1 MKKLLTIGLLT
12 ATFATAMNAQP
23 KLASDNIDEV
33 LKAMTLEEKAKLLV
47 GGANNF
53 FGANA
58 VVGGE
63 ADLVAGA
70 AGTSPAIPRLGI
82 PATVLTDGPAGVRIN
97 PTRKGTDKTY
107 YATAFPIGSCLA
119 STWNTELVSKV
130 GEAIGNET
138 KEYRC
143 DVILGPGMNLHR
155 NPLCGRNFEY
165 YSEDPLLTGKI
176 AAAYIQGV
184 QSQGAGV
191 SAKHFAVNSQ
201 ETDRTAVDERVSQR
215 AARELYLRGFEI
227 AVRESDPWT
236 IMASYNQVNGQYS
249 MGNHDLLTK
258 ILREDWGYKGIVMT
272 DWIGIREGLETISEV
287 HAGNDLMEPGQPAQ
301 VEEIIKGVKE
311 GKLDIAD
318 VDRNVRRMLEYIVK
332 TPSFRQYPASNNPD
346 FKAHAAI
353 TRQSAAEGIVLLK
366 NNGALP
372 FRTEGNH
379 NSQFSARACS
389 LSSERTLNSQLIKTV
404 ALFGENSYDFLSG
417 GTGSGCVHPPY
428 VVDML
433 QGLENA
439 GIKSSATLT
448 DIYRKYIDYARI
460 KFQAERHPAKW
471 FQTEMMGQ
479 QKYPEISLSPIA
491 INKEVQAADAA
502 IITIGRQAGEGIDR
516 DIDTEFNLIPEE
528 RALITDVCNAFHA
541 AGKPVIVII
550 NSGSVIETA
559 SWSSYPDA
567 ILCAWQPG
575 MEGGNSIAD
584 LLTGKVNPSG
594 KLTMTWP
601 IAATDHA
608 STKNFPGN
616 IDDYTFQMMVGNK
629 MPVPGH
635 AYTNHEEDIYVGY
648 RFFDTF
654 NKEVAYP
661 FGFGLSYT
669 TFAFSKPVVKLSTLR
684 SALPLGSSKNS
695 QLSTLNS
702 QLSTLNSQL
711 STVQVSITVKNTG
724 AVSGKEVAQVYVQA
738 PKGRLEKPVQELKA
752 FAKTR
757 ELQPGES
764 QTLTMTIPVRD
775 LASFDEAGSQWIT
788 EAGTYTFR
796 IGNNSRNIAATAQ
809 LKIAEYTEK
818 TTNALAP
825 QQPLKLLK
833 Q

>member
-1 MKKLLTIGLLT
+1 MTT
-12 ATFATAMNAQP
+12 NAQP
-23 KLASDNIDEV
+23 QLRADNIDEV
-33 LKAMTLEEKAKLLV
+33 LQSMTLEEKAKLLV

-53 FGANA
+53 FGTGA

-82 PATVLTDGPAGVRIN
+82 PATVLTDGPAGVRID

-107 YATAFPIGSCLA
+107 YATAFPIGTCLA
-119 STWNTELVSKV
+119 STWNTELVTKV

-258 ILREDWGYKGIVMT
+258 ILRDDWGYKGIVMT
-272 DWIGIREGLETISEV
+272 DWIGIRQGLPTISEV
-287 HAGNDLMEPGQPAQ
+287 HAGNDLLEPGQPAQ

-311 GKLDIAD
+311 GKLQMAD

-332 TPSFRQYPASNNPD
+332 TPSFHKYPASNAPD

-366 NNGALP
+366 NNGTLP
-372 FRTEGNH
+372 WKDG
-379 NSQFSARACS
+379 A
-389 LSSERTLNSQLIKTV
+389 IKTV

-433 QGLENA
+433 QGLKNA
-439 GIKSSATLT
+439 GIQSSATLT
-448 DIYRKYIDYARI
+448 NIYQKYIAYARV

-491 INKEVQAADAA
+491 VNKEVEGADAA

-516 DIDTEFNLIPEE
+516 DIETEFNLIPEE
-528 RALITDVCNAFHA
+528 LALIKDVCNAFHA
-541 AGKPVIVII
+541 AGKPVVVIL
-550 NSGSVIETA
+550 NSGSAVETA
-559 SWSSYPDA
+559 SWSQYPDA

-575 MEGGNSIAD
+575 MEGGNSVAD

-601 IAATDHA
+601 IAATDHP
-608 STKNFPGN
+608 STKNFPGYL
-616 IDDYTFQMMVGNK
+616 DAYSEDMMRSYSGSVA
-629 MPVPGH
+629 GH
-635 AYTNHEEDIYVGY
+635 DYTNHEEDIYVGY
-648 RFFDTF
+648 RYFDTF
-654 NKEVAYP
+654 QKDVAYP

-669 TFAFSKPVVKLSTLR
+669 TFSLSKPVVK
-684 SALPLGSSKNS
+684 AKGK
-695 QLSTLNS
+695 QA
-702 QLSTLNSQL
+702 
-711 STVQVSITVKNTG
+711 VEVSITVKNTG
-724 AVSGKEVAQVYVQA
+724 SVAGKEVAQVYVQA
-738 PKGRLEKPVQELKA
+738 PKGRLEKPAQELKA

-775 LASFDEAGSQWIT
+775 LASFDEAGSQWLT

-796 IGNNSRNIAATAQ
+796 IGTSSRDIAATAQ
-809 LKIAEYTEK
+809 LKLAEYTEK
-818 TTNALAP
+818 TSQALAP
-825 QQPLKLLK
+825 QQKLDLLK

>member
-1 MKKLLTIGLLT
+1 MIMRRFIILGLTALLTT
-12 ATFATAMNAQP
+12 TMTMKAQTP
-23 KLASDNIDEV
+23 QLRADNIDEV
-33 LKAMTLEEKAKLLV
+33 LQAMTLEEKAKLLV

-53 FGANA
+53 FGTGA

-82 PATVLTDGPAGVRIN
+82 PATVLTDGPAGVRID
-97 PTRKGTDKTY
+97 PTRKGTSQTY
-107 YATAFPIGSCLA
+107 YATAFPIGTCLA
-119 STWNTELVSKV
+119 STWNTELVKKV

-201 ETDRTAVDERVSQR
+201 ETDRTSVDERVSQR
-215 AARELYLRGFEI
+215 AAREIYLRGFEI

-236 IMASYNQVNGQYS
+236 IMASYNKVNGQFS

-258 ILREDWGYKGIVMT
+258 ILRDDWGFKGIVMT
-272 DWIGIREGLETISEV
+272 DWIGIREGLPTITEV
-287 HAGNDLMEPGQPAQ
+287 QAGNDLMEPGQPAQ
-301 VEEIIKGVKE
+301 IQEIIDGVKS
-311 GKLDIAD
+311 GKLNIAD

-332 TPSFRQYPASNNPD
+332 TPSFNKYPATNKPD
-346 FKAHAAI
+346 LEAHALI
-353 TRQSAAEGIVLLK
+353 TRQSATEGIVLLK
-366 NNGALP
+366 NNGVLP
-372 FRTEGNH
+372 WKSG
-379 NSQFSARACS
+379 A
-389 LSSERTLNSQLIKTV
+389 IKTV

-433 QGLENA
+433 QGLKNI
-439 GIKSSATLT
+439 GIQASPTLT
-448 DIYRKYIDYARI
+448 EIYRKYIDYARV

-471 FQTEMMGQ
+471 FQIEMMGQ
-479 QKYPEISLSPIA
+479 QKYPEIGLSPIA

-516 DIDTEFNLIPEE
+516 DIETEFNLIPEE

-541 AGKPVIVII
+541 VGKPVIVII

-559 SWSSYPDA
+559 SWSGYPDA

-575 MEGGNSIAD
+575 EEGGNSIAD
-584 LLTGKVNPSG
+584 ILTGKVNPSA

-608 STKNFPGN
+608 STKNFPGSL
-616 IDDYTFQMMVGNK
+616 DDYTFELMVGNK
-629 MPVPGH
+629 MPIPGH

-654 NKEVAYP
+654 NREVAYP

-669 TFAFSKPVVKLSTLR
+669 TFDLSKPTVKSR
-684 SALPLGSSKNS
+684 GNMVDV
-695 QLSTLNS
+695 
-702 QLSTLNSQL
+702 
-711 STVQVSITVKNTG
+711 TVTVKNTG
-724 AVSGKEVAQVYVQA
+724 SVAGKEVVQVYVQA
-738 PKGRLEKPVQELKA
+738 PKGKLEKPAQELKA

-757 ELQPGES
+757 ELKPGES
-764 QTLTMTIPVRD
+764 QTLTMSLLLRD
-775 LASFDEAGSQWIT
+775 LASFDEAASQWLT

-796 IGNNSRNIAATAQ
+796 IGFSSRDIKATLPLA
-809 LKIAEYTEK
+809 LKEYTEK
-818 TTNALAP
+818 TSNALAP
-825 QQPLKLLK
+825 QQPLNLLK

>member
-1 MKKLLTIGLLT
+1 MKKLLTTGLLL
-12 ATFATAMNAQP
+12 ATFTMTTNAQP
-23 KLASDNIDEV
+23 QLRADNIDEV

-130 GEAIGNET
+130 GQAIGNET

-184 QSQGAGV
+184 QKEDVGV

-236 IMASYNQVNGQYS
+236 IMASYNKVNGQFS
-249 MGNHDLLTK
+249 MGNLDLLTK

-272 DWIGIREGLETISEV
+272 DWIGIRDGLPTITEV
-287 HAGNDLMEPGQPAQ
+287 QAGNDLMEPGQPAQ
-301 VEEIIKGVKE
+301 VQEIIDGVKN
-311 GKLDIAD
+311 GKLAIAD

-332 TPSFRQYPASNNPD
+332 TPSFRKYPASNNPD

-379 NSQFSARACS
+379 NSK
-389 LSSERTLNSQLIKTV
+389 LSTVNSQLIKTV

-433 QGLENA
+433 EGLKNA
-439 GIKSSATLT
+439 GISSSATLT
-448 DIYRKYIDYARI
+448 DIYRKYIDYARV

-479 QKYPEISLSPIA
+479 QKYPEIALSPIA

-528 RALITDVCNAFHA
+528 RSLIVDVCNAFHA

-559 SWSSYPDA
+559 SWSGYPDA

-616 IDDYTFQMMVGNK
+616 IDPYTFEMMVGMK

-648 RFFDTF
+648 RYFDTF
-654 NKEVAYP
+654 NREVAYP

-669 TFAFSKPVVKLSTLR
+669 TFEMSKPVVKAKGN
-684 SALPLGSSKNS
+684 SA
-695 QLSTLNS
+695 
-702 QLSTLNSQL
+702 
-711 STVQVSITVKNTG
+711 VEISIIVKNTG
-724 AVSGKEVAQVYVQA
+724 AVAGKEVAQVYVSA
-738 PKGRLEKPVQELKA
+738 PKGRLEKPAQELKA

-757 ELQPGES
+757 ELKPGES

-796 IGNNSRNIAATAQ
+796 IGFSSRDIKASLPLV
-809 LKIAEYTEK
+809 LKEYTEK

-825 QQPLKLLK
+825 QQSLNLLK

>member
-1 MKKLLTIGLLT
+1 MKKLLTIGLFT
-12 ATFATAMNAQP
+12 ATFTMTTNAQP
-23 KLASDNIDEV
+23 QLRADNIDEV

-53 FGANA
+53 FGTGA

-82 PATVLTDGPAGVRIN
+82 PATVLTDGPAGVRID

-236 IMASYNQVNGQYS
+236 VMASYNQVNGQYS

-258 ILREDWGYKGIVMT
+258 ILRDDWGYKGIVMT

-332 TPSFRQYPASNNPD
+332 TPSFHQYPASNAPD

-366 NNGALP
+366 NNGVLP
-372 FRTEGNH
+372 FRTEGN
-379 NSQFSARACS
+379 
-389 LSSERTLNSQLIKTV
+389 LSPLTSHHSPLIKTV

-433 QGLENA
+433 QGLENT

-448 DIYRKYIDYARI
+448 DIYHKYIDYARV

-471 FQTEMMGQ
+471 FQTEYMGQ

-491 INKEVQAADAA
+491 IDKEVKAADAA

-528 RALITDVCNAFHA
+528 RSLIVDVCNAFHA

-616 IDDYTFQMMVGNK
+616 IDDYSFQMMVGNK
-629 MPVPGH
+629 TPIPGH

-648 RFFDTF
+648 RYFDTF
-654 NKEVAYP
+654 NREVAYP

-669 TFAFSKPVVKLSTLR
+669 TFEMSKPAVKAKGN
-684 SALPLGSSKNS
+684 SA
-695 QLSTLNS
+695 
-702 QLSTLNSQL
+702 
-711 STVQVSITVKNTG
+711 VEVSVTVKNTG
-724 AVSGKEVAQVYVQA
+724 TVAGKEVAQVYVTA
-738 PKGRLEKPVQELKA
+738 PKGRLEKPAQELKA

-775 LASFDEAGSQWIT
+775 LASFDEAGSQWLT

-796 IGNNSRNIAATAQ
+796 IGFSSRDIKASLPIA
-809 LKIAEYTEK
+809 LKEYTEK

-825 QQPLKLLK
+825 QQTLNLLK

>member
-1 MKKLLTIGLLT
+1 MT
-12 ATFATAMNAQP
+12 MNAQP
-23 KLASDNIDEV
+23 KLSADNIDEV

-47 GGANNF
+47 GAANNF
-53 FGANA
+53 FSANA

-63 ADLVAGA
+63 ATLVAGA
-70 AGTSPAIPRLGI
+70 AGTTPEIPRLGI

-97 PTRKGTDKTY
+97 PTRRGTDQTF

-119 STWNTELVSKV
+119 STWNTELVGQV
-130 GEAIGNET
+130 GQAIGNET

-165 YSEDPLLTGKI
+165 YSEDPFLTGKI
-176 AAAYIQGV
+176 AAAYINGV
-184 QSQGAGV
+184 QKEDVGV

-201 ETDRTAVDERVSQR
+201 ETDRTSVDERLSQR
-215 AARELYLRGFEI
+215 AAREIYLRGFEI
-227 AVRESDPWT
+227 AVRESNPWT
-236 IMASYNQVNGQYS
+236 IMASYNLVNGIHS
-249 MGNHDLLTK
+249 MGNRDLLTS
-258 ILREDWGYKGIVMT
+258 ILRDDWGFKGIVMT
-272 DWIGIREGLETISEV
+272 DWIGIRQGLTTVSEV
-287 HAGNDLMEPGQPAQ
+287 QAGNDLMEPGQPAQ
-301 VEEIIKGVKE
+301 VQEIIDGVKN
-311 GKLDIAD
+311 GKLAIAD

-332 TPSFRQYPASNNPD
+332 TPSFRQYPASNKPD

-353 TRQSAAEGIVLLK
+353 TRQSANEGIVLLK
-366 NNGALP
+366 NNGTLP
-372 FRTEGNH
+372 WKNVK
-379 NSQFSARACS
+379 S
-389 LSSERTLNSQLIKTV
+389 V

-433 QGLENA
+433 EGLKNA
-439 GIKSSATLT
+439 GIKSSETLT
-448 DIYRKYIDYARI
+448 DIYRKYIAYARV

-471 FQTEMMGQ
+471 FQTEAMGQ

-491 INKEVQAADAA
+491 VEKEVRRADAA

-516 DIDTEFNLIPEE
+516 DIETEFNLIPEE
-528 RALITDVCNAFHA
+528 RQLIVDICQAFHA
-541 AGKPVIVII
+541 AGKPVVVII

-559 SWSSYPDA
+559 SWSGYPDA

-608 STKNFPGN
+608 STKNFPGAL
-616 IDDYTFQMMVGNK
+616 DEYSLLQMLGNGQ
-629 MPVPGH
+629 PIPGH

-654 NKEVAYP
+654 NRNVAYP
-661 FGFGLSYT
+661 FGYGLSYT
-669 TFAFSKPVVKLSTLR
+669 TFEFSKPTCRVDSRAT
-684 SALPLGSSKNS
+684 
-695 QLSTLNS
+695 
-702 QLSTLNSQL
+702 
-711 STVQVSITVKNTG
+711 TVNITVTVKNTG
-724 AVSGKEVAQVYVQA
+724 SVAGKEVAQVYVAA
-738 PKGRLEKPVQELKA
+738 PKGRLEKPAQELKA

-775 LASFDEAGSQWIT
+775 LASFDEANSQWLT

-796 IGNNSRNIAATAQ
+796 IGASSRDIRCTAEAK
-809 LKIAEYTEK
+809 LVEYTEK

-825 QQPLKLLK
+825 KQKLNLLK

>member
-1 MKKLLTIGLLT
+1 MTT
-12 ATFATAMNAQP
+12 NAQP
-23 KLASDNIDEV
+23 QLRADNIDEV

-53 FGANA
+53 FGTGA

-82 PATVLTDGPAGVRIN
+82 PATVLTDGPAGVRID

-119 STWNTELVSKV
+119 STWNTELVGQV
-130 GEAIGNET
+130 GQAIGNET

-176 AAAYIQGV
+176 AAAYINGV

-201 ETDRTAVDERVSQR
+201 ETDRTSVDERLSQR
-215 AARELYLRGFEI
+215 AAREIYLRGFEI
-227 AVRESDPWT
+227 AVRESNPWT
-236 IMASYNQVNGQYS
+236 IMASYNKINGEFS

-258 ILREDWGYKGIVMT
+258 ILRDDWGYKGIVMT
-272 DWIGIREGLETISEV
+272 DWIGIRKGLETTAEV

-301 VEEIIKGVKE
+301 VEEIIKGVKD
-311 GKLDIAD
+311 GKLSIAD

-332 TPSFRQYPASNNPD
+332 TPSFHKYPASNNPD

-353 TRQSAAEGIVLLK
+353 TRQSANEGIVLLK
-366 NNGALP
+366 NNGTLP
-372 FRTEGNH
+372 WNAKRMVNGQWSMVNE
-379 NSQFSARACS
+379 
-389 LSSERTLNSQLIKTV
+389 IKTV

-428 VVDML
+428 VIDML

-439 GIKSSATLT
+439 GIKSSPVLT
-448 DIYRKYIDYARI
+448 DIYCKYIEFAKV

-479 QKYPEISLSPIA
+479 QKYPEISISPIA
-491 INKEVQAADAA
+491 IEKEVSTADAA

-516 DIDTEFNLIPEE
+516 DIETEFNLIPEE
-528 RALITDVCNAFHA
+528 LSLIKDVCNAFHQ
-541 AGKPVIVII
+541 AGKPVVVII

-575 MEGGNSIAD
+575 MEGGNSVAD

-601 IAATDHA
+601 LAATDHP
-608 STKNFPGN
+608 STKGYPGTM
-616 IDDYTFQMMVGNK
+616 DFYTYEVTRGYTGQVQGYD
-629 MPVPGH
+629 
-635 AYTNHEEDIYVGY
+635 YTNHEEDIYVGY
-648 RFFDTF
+648 RYFDTF
-654 NKEVAYP
+654 QRNVAYP

-669 TFAFSKPVVKLSTLR
+669 TFEYAKPVVK
-684 SALPLGSSKNS
+684 AKGKDA
-695 QLSTLNS
+695 
-702 QLSTLNSQL
+702 
-711 STVQVSITVKNTG
+711 VEVSITVKNSG
-724 AVSGKEVAQVYVQA
+724 SVAGKEVAQVYVQA
-738 PKGRLEKPVQELKA
+738 PKGHLEKPAQELKA

-764 QTLTMTIPVRD
+764 QVLTMTIPVRD
-775 LASFDEAGSQWIT
+775 LASFDEANSQWLS

-796 IGNNSRNIAATAQ
+796 IGASSRDIKATVSLP
-809 LKIAEYTEK
+809 LKEYTEK
-818 TTNALAP
+818 TSNALAP
-825 QQPLKLLK
+825 QQKLRLLT

>member
-1 MKKLLTIGLLT
+1 MKHKTIIACLAAGML
-12 ATFATAMNAQP
+12 ATTTTMAQQAP
-23 KLASDNIDEV
+23 QLRADNIDEV
-33 LKAMTLEEKAKLLV
+33 MKAMTLEEKAKLLV

-53 FGANA
+53 FTEGA

-63 ADLVAGA
+63 ASLVAGA

-82 PATVLTDGPAGVRIN
+82 PATVLTDGPAGVRID
-97 PTRKGTDKTY
+97 PKRRGTDKTY

-119 STWNTELVSKV
+119 STWNTELVGQV

-176 AAAYIQGV
+176 AAAYINGV
-184 QSQGAGV
+184 QSQEVGV
-191 SAKHFAVNSQ
+191 SAKHFAINSQ
-201 ETDRTAVDERVSQR
+201 ETDRTSVDERVSQR
-215 AARELYLRGFEI
+215 AAREIYLRGFEI
-227 AVRESDPWT
+227 AVRESNPWT
-236 IMASYNQVNGQYS
+236 IMASYNKINGEFS

-258 ILREDWGYKGIVMT
+258 ILRDDWGFKGIVMT
-272 DWIGIREGLETISEV
+272 DWIGIREGLPTTKEV
-287 HAGNDLMEPGQPAQ
+287 QAGNDLMEPGQTRQ
-301 VEEIIKGVKE
+301 VEEIIAGVKN
-311 GKLDIAD
+311 GQLSIAD

-332 TPSFRQYPASNNPD
+332 TPSFRKYPASNDPD

-353 TRQSAAEGIVLLK
+353 TRQSANEGIVLLK

-372 FRTEGNH
+372 FRVEGSTSPIS
-379 NSQFSARACS
+379 SQQSRP
-389 LSSERTLNSQLIKTV
+389 IKTV

-433 QGLENA
+433 QGLKNA
-439 GIKSSATLT
+439 GINSSPVLT
-448 DIYRKYIDYARI
+448 DIYRKYIEYARA

-471 FQTEMMGQ
+471 YQMEQFGQ
-479 QKYPEISLSPIA
+479 QKYPEISISPIA
-491 INKEVQAADAA
+491 IGNVVKSADAA

-516 DIDTEFNLIPEE
+516 DIDTEFNLIAEE
-528 RALITDVCNAFHA
+528 RALITDVCNAFHQ

-559 SWSSYPDA
+559 SWNSYPDA

-584 LLTGKVNPSG
+584 LLIGKVNPSG

-601 IAATDHA
+601 IAATDHP
-608 STKNFPGN
+608 STQNFPGQL
-616 IDDYTFQMMVGNK
+616 DFYTFREMAASK
-629 MPVPGH
+629 RPIPGH
-635 AYTNHEEDIYVGY
+635 TYTNHEEDIYVGY
-648 RFFDTF
+648 RFFDSF
-654 NKEVAYP
+654 GRKVAYP

-669 TFAFSKPVVKLSTLR
+669 TFEYSKPVVKLN
-684 SALPLGSSKNS
+684 GDKVN
-695 QLSTLNS
+695 
-702 QLSTLNSQL
+702 
-711 STVQVSITVKNTG
+711 VSINVKNTG
-724 AVSGKEVAQVYVQA
+724 SMSGKEVAQVYIAA
-738 PKGRLEKPVQELKA
+738 PTGKLEKPAKELKA

-757 ELQPGES
+757 ELKPGES
-764 QTLTMTIPVRD
+764 QTLNMTIAVRD
-775 LASFDEAGSQWIT
+775 LASFDEAGSQWLA
-788 EAGTYTFR
+788 EAGTYNVM
-796 IGNNSRNIAATAQ
+796 IGANVADIRATTQFKLA
-809 LKIAEYTEK
+809 KEYTEK
-818 TTNALAP
+818 TSNALKP
-825 QQPLKLLK
+825 QQKLNLLK

>member
-1 MKKLLTIGLLT
+1 MKKLFITALLAMLTTTIMSG
-12 ATFATAMNAQP
+12 QI
-23 KLASDNIDEV
+23 KLKADNIDEV

-53 FGANA
+53 FNAGA

-82 PATVLTDGPAGVRIN
+82 PATVLTDGPAGVRID
-97 PTRKGTDKTY
+97 PTRKGTNKTY

-119 STWNTELVSKV
+119 STWNTELVNQV
-130 GEAIGNET
+130 GQAIGNET

-165 YSEDPLLTGKI
+165 YSEDPFVTGKI
-176 AAAYIQGV
+176 AAAYIKGV

-201 ETDRTAVDERVSQR
+201 ETDRTSVDERVSQR

-236 IMASYNQVNGQYS
+236 IMASYNKINGQFS

-258 ILREDWGYKGIVMT
+258 ILRDDWGYKGIVMT
-272 DWIGIREGLETISEV
+272 DWIGIREGLPTITEV
-287 HAGNDLMEPGQPAQ
+287 QAGNDLMEPGQPAQ
-301 VEEIIKGVKE
+301 VQEIIAGVKS
-311 GKLDIAD
+311 GKLSMAD

-332 TPSFRQYPASNNPD
+332 TPSFHQYPASNNPD

-366 NNGALP
+366 NNGVLP

-379 NSQFSARACS
+379 NSQFSI
-389 LSSERTLNSQLIKTV
+389 LNSQLIKTV

-433 QGLENA
+433 QGLKNA
-439 GIKSSATLT
+439 GISSSPTLT
-448 DIYRKYIDYARI
+448 NIYRKYIEYAKV

-479 QKYPEISLSPIA
+479 QKYPEIAIDPIC
-491 INKEVQAADAA
+491 INNEVKGADAA
-502 IITIGRQAGEGIDR
+502 IITIGRQAGEGVDR
-516 DIDTEFNLIPEE
+516 DVDTEFNLIPEE
-528 RALITDVCNAFHA
+528 RALIMDVCNAFHA
-541 AGKPVIVII
+541 AGKPIIVII

-559 SWSSYPDA
+559 SWSGYPDA

-616 IDDYTFQMMVGNK
+616 IDNYSLMQMVGSNR
-629 MPVPGH
+629 PIPGH

-654 NKEVAYP
+654 NREVAYP

-669 TFAFSKPVVKLSTLR
+669 TFEMSKPAVKANGNLV
-684 SALPLGSSKNS
+684 
-695 QLSTLNS
+695 
-702 QLSTLNSQL
+702 
-711 STVQVSITVKNTG
+711 TVSVTVKNTG
-724 AVSGKEVAQVYVQA
+724 SVAGKEVAQVYVQA
-738 PKGRLEKPVQELKA
+738 PKGKLEKPAQELKA

-757 ELQPGES
+757 ELKPGES

-775 LASFDEAGSQWIT
+775 LASFDETGSQWLT

-796 IGNNSRNIAATAQ
+796 IGFSSRDIKATTQ
-809 LKIAEYTEK
+809 LKLAEYTEK

-825 QQPLKLLK
+825 QQKLNLLK
-833 Q
+833 K

>member
-1 MKKLLTIGLLT
+1 MTT
-12 ATFATAMNAQP
+12 NAQI
-23 KLASDNIDEV
+23 KLSADNIDEV
-33 LKAMTLEEKAKLLV
+33 LKSMTLEEKAKLLV

-53 FGANA
+53 FGTGA

-82 PATVLTDGPAGVRIN
+82 PATVLTDGPAGVRID
-97 PTRKGTDKTY
+97 PTRKDTDKTY

-119 STWNTELVSKV
+119 STWNTELVGKV

-176 AAAYIQGV
+176 AAAYIRGV

-201 ETDRTAVDERVSQR
+201 ETDRTSVDERVSQR

-236 IMASYNQVNGQYS
+236 IMASYNQINGQYS

-258 ILREDWGYKGIVMT
+258 ILRDDWGYEGIVMT
-272 DWIGIREGLETISEV
+272 DWIGIRKGLETISEV
-287 HAGNDLMEPGQPAQ
+287 HAGNDLLEPGQPAQ
-301 VEEIIKGVKE
+301 VEEIIKGVKD

-318 VDRNVRRMLEYIVK
+318 VNRNVRRMLEYIVK
-332 TPSFRQYPASNNPD
+332 TPSFHQYPASNAPD

-366 NNGALP
+366 NNGTLP
-372 FRTEGNH
+372 WKEG
-379 NSQFSARACS
+379 AV
-389 LSSERTLNSQLIKTV
+389 KTV

-433 QGLENA
+433 EGLNNA
-439 GIKSSATLT
+439 GISSSETLT
-448 DIYRKYIDYARI
+448 EIYKKYIEFARV

-479 QKYPEISLSPIA
+479 QKYPEIGLSPIA
-491 INKEVQAADAA
+491 INKEMEVADAA

-528 RALITDVCNAFHA
+528 QALIKDVCNAFHA

-550 NSGSVIETA
+550 NSGSVIETV
-559 SWSSYPDA
+559 SWSGYPDA

-584 LLTGKVNPSG
+584 LITGKANPSG

-601 IAATDHA
+601 IAATDHP
-608 STKNFPGN
+608 STKNFPGYL
-616 IDDYTFQMMVGNK
+616 DEYTKDMMRSYKGG
-629 MPVPGH
+629 VPGND
-635 AYTNHEEDIYVGY
+635 YTNHEEDIYVGY
-648 RFFDTF
+648 RYFDTF
-654 NKEVAYP
+654 QREVAYP

-669 TFAFSKPVVKLSTLR
+669 TFQFSQPKVRLTGDVI
-684 SALPLGSSKNS
+684 
-695 QLSTLNS
+695 
-702 QLSTLNSQL
+702 
-711 STVQVSITVKNTG
+711 TVTVNVKNTG
-724 AVSGKEVAQVYVQA
+724 DVAGKEVAQVYVQA
-738 PKGRLEKPVQELKA
+738 PKGSLEKPAQELKA

-764 QTLTMTIPVRD
+764 QTLTMTIQKRE
-775 LASFDEAGSQWIT
+775 LASFDEANSQWLT
-788 EAGTYTFR
+788 DAGTYTFR
-796 IGNNSRNIAATAQ
+796 IGTSSRDIKATLP
-809 LKIAEYTEK
+809 LKLPTPYTEK
-818 TTNALAP
+818 VSNALAP
-825 QQPLKLLK
+825 QHSLTLLH

>member
-1 MKKLLTIGLLT
+1 MKKLLTTCLL
-12 ATFATAMNAQP
+12 ATTSVMISNAQP
-23 KLASDNIDEV
+23 QLRADNIDEV

-53 FGANA
+53 FGDQA

-82 PATVLTDGPAGVRIN
+82 PATVLTDGPAGVRID

-119 STWNTELVSKV
+119 STWNTELVGQV

-201 ETDRTAVDERVSQR
+201 ETERTSVDERLSQR

-227 AVRESDPWT
+227 AVRESNPWT

-258 ILREDWGYKGIVMT
+258 ILRDDWGYKGIVMT
-272 DWIGIREGLETISEV
+272 DWIGIREGLTTISEV

-311 GKLDIAD
+311 GKLDVKD

-332 TPSFRQYPASNNPD
+332 TPSFLKYPASNNPD

-353 TRQSAAEGIVLLK
+353 TRQSACEGIVLLK
-366 NNGALP
+366 NNGTLP
-372 FRTEGNH
+372 WNQPSPNTQNP
-379 NSQFSARACS
+379 SPQIS
-389 LSSERTLNSQLIKTV
+389 TV
-404 ALFGENSYDFLSG
+404 ALFGEKSYDFLSG

-439 GIKSSATLT
+439 GIKSSPVLT
-448 DIYRKYIDYARI
+448 DIYRKYIEFAKV

-471 FQTEMMGQ
+471 YQLEYFGQ
-479 QKYPEISLSPIA
+479 QKYPEISISPIA
-491 INKEVQAADAA
+491 ISNEVKTADAA
-502 IITIGRQAGEGIDR
+502 IITIGRQAGEGVDR

-528 RALITDVCNAFHA
+528 RALITDVCNAFHQ
-541 AGKPVIVII
+541 AGKPVVVII
-550 NSGSVIETA
+550 NSGSVVETA

-608 STKNFPGN
+608 STQNFPGQL
-616 IDDYTFQMMVGNK
+616 DYYSFKDMVANRR
-629 MPVPGH
+629 PIAGH
-635 AYTNHEEDIYVGY
+635 AFTNHEEDIYVGY
-648 RFFDTF
+648 RYFDTF
-654 NKEVAYP
+654 RKNVAYP

-669 TFAFSKPVVKLSTLR
+669 TFEMSKPVVRAKGKD
-684 SALPLGSSKNS
+684 A
-695 QLSTLNS
+695 
-702 QLSTLNSQL
+702 
-711 STVQVSITVKNTG
+711 VEVSITVKNTG
-724 AVSGKEVAQVYVQA
+724 SVAGKEVAQVYVQA
-738 PKGRLEKPVQELKA
+738 PKGRLEKPAQELKS

-764 QTLTMTIPVRD
+764 QTLTMVIPVRD
-775 LASFDEAGSQWIT
+775 LASFDEANSQWLT

-796 IGNNSRNIAATAQ
+796 IGASSRDIKATASIK
-809 LKIAEYTEK
+809 LNEYTEK
-818 TTNALAP
+818 TSNALAP
-825 QQPLKLLK
+825 QQRLRLLK

>member
-1 MKKLLTIGLLT
+1 MKRLLTTCLLAT
-12 ATFATAMNAQP
+12 TFAMTTNAQP
-23 KLASDNIDEV
+23 QLRADNIDEV
-33 LKAMTLEEKAKLLV
+33 IKAMTLEEKAKLLV

-53 FGANA
+53 FSDNA

-82 PATVLTDGPAGVRIN
+82 PATVLTDGPAGVRID
-97 PTRKGTDKTY
+97 PTRKGSDKTY

-119 STWNTELVSKV
+119 STWNTELVNKV
-130 GEAIGNET
+130 GQAIGNET

-191 SAKHFAVNSQ
+191 SAKHFAINSQ

-227 AVRESDPWT
+227 AVRESNPWT
-236 IMASYNQVNGQYS
+236 VMSSYNQINGQYS
-249 MGNHDLLTK
+249 MGNRDLLTK
-258 ILREDWGYKGIVMT
+258 ILREDWGFKGIVMT
-272 DWIGIREGLETISEV
+272 DWIGIREGLPTITEV
-287 HAGNDLMEPGQPAQ
+287 QAGNDLMEPGQPAQ
-301 VEEIIKGVKE
+301 VNEIIEGVKS

-332 TPSFRQYPASNNPD
+332 TPSFKKYPASNNPD
-346 FKAHAAI
+346 FVAHAAI
-353 TRQSAAEGIVLLK
+353 TRQSANEGIVLLK
-366 NNGALP
+366 NNGTLP
-372 FRTEGNH
+372 WKNGN
-379 NSQFSARACS
+379 
-389 LSSERTLNSQLIKTV
+389 IKTV

-433 QGLENA
+433 EGLKNA
-439 GIKSSATLT
+439 GIKSSETLT
-448 DIYRKYIDYARI
+448 DIYRKYIEFARV

-471 FQTEMMGQ
+471 YQNEYFGQ
-479 QKYPEISLSPIA
+479 QKYPEIGLDPICV
-491 INKEVQAADAA
+491 NKEVNGADAA
-502 IITIGRQAGEGIDR
+502 IITIGRQAGEGVDR
-516 DIDTEFNLIPEE
+516 DINTEFNLNAEE
-528 RALITDVCNAFHA
+528 RALITNVCNAFHA

-559 SWSSYPDA
+559 SWSGYPDA

-608 STKNFPGN
+608 STKNFPGQ
-616 IDDYTFQMMVGNK
+616 IDDYSLQQMIGSK
-629 MPVPGH
+629 TPIPGH

-648 RFFDTF
+648 RYFDTF
-654 NKEVAYP
+654 GRDVAYP

-669 TFAFSKPVVKLSTLR
+669 TFAFSKPVVK
-684 SALPLGSSKNS
+684 AKGKDA
-695 QLSTLNS
+695 
-702 QLSTLNSQL
+702 
-711 STVQVSITVKNTG
+711 VEVSITVKNTG
-724 AVSGKEVAQVYVQA
+724 SVSGKEVTQVYVKA
-738 PKGRLEKPVQELKA
+738 PKGNLEKPAQELKA
-752 FAKTR
+752 FAKSR
-757 ELQPGES
+757 ELKPGES
-764 QTLTMTIPVRD
+764 EVLTMTIPVRM
-775 LASFDEAGSQWIT
+775 LASFDEANSQWLT
-788 EAGTYTFR
+788 EAGTYTFC
-796 IGNNSRNIAATAQ
+796 IGNSSRNIAATAT
-809 LKIAEYTEK
+809 LKLGEYTEK

-825 QQPLKLLK
+825 QHKLNLLK